1 MTDFSK
7 FIEFQGVTWKNLKLY
22 LEDLK
27 KTKLDLLVSADTHD
41 KSNQVRGAISV
52 INQILALENNAANS
66 AAQQEST
73 NHESRTPF

>member
-41 KSNQVRGAISV
+41 KSNQIRGAISV
-52 INQILALENNAANS
+52 ISQILALENAANS
-66 AAQQEST
+66 AAQQDTT